1 MRQSATPSR
10 TTPSRT
16 TPLGTMPRRTM
27 PRRTIPLR
35 TTPLLA
41 AALLPL
47 LLFGAAACRHAPEGA
62 ALAPAAAPA
71 VPVDDGAP
79 GAGEDPVGAPGR
91 AAAAGPLPAAVQDAH
106 VGDAVRVRGAQV
118 GRHLQVVLNAY
129 VDPAVSVDKNFA
141 PPAGKRW
148 AAASMSF
155 VNVGGAS
162 YGALG
167 RMWAYDSAGKRYAV
181 VPTGELTTGKPL
193 VFDSLEVGERAEG
206 WVVFEIPENARV
218 VRLQY
223 QDANIQPNSGGGFWG
238 V

>member
-1 MRQSATPSR
+1 MRQSASV
-10 TTPSRT
+10 
-16 TPLGTMPRRTM
+16 
-27 PRRTIPLR
+27 
-35 TTPLLA
+35 LA
-41 AALLPL
+41 AALLPF
-47 LLFGAAACRHAPEGA
+47 LLFGATACSGAPEGA

-79 GAGEDPVGAPGR
+79 GAEEDPAALAPAPG
-91 AAAAGPLPAAVQDAH
+91 AVQAASKDAH
-106 VGDAVRVRGAQV
+106 VGDSVRVRGRQV
-118 GRHLQVVLNAY
+118 GRHLQAVLTAY
-129 VDPAVSVDKNFA
+129 VDPAVSVEKDYA

-148 AAASMSF
+148 VAASMSF

-167 RMWAYDSAGKRYAV
+167 RMWAYDSAGGRHPV

-193 VFDSLEVGERAEG
+193 VFGSLAVGERAEG
-206 WVVFEIPENARV
+206 WVVFEIPEKARI

-223 QDANIQPNSGGGFWG
+223 QDANMRANSGEGFWA

>member
-1 MRQSATPSR
+1 MRQSASV
-10 TTPSRT
+10 
-16 TPLGTMPRRTM
+16 
-27 PRRTIPLR
+27 
-35 TTPLLA
+35 LA

-47 LLFGAAACRHAPEGA
+47 LLFGATACSGAPEGA

-79 GAGEDPVGAPGR
+79 GAEEDP
-91 AAAAGPLPAAVQDAH
+91 AAAAAAPGAVQAASKDAH
-106 VGDAVRVRGAQV
+106 VGDSVRVHGRQV
-118 GRHLQVVLNAY
+118 GRHLQAVLTAY
-129 VDPAVSVDKNFA
+129 VDPAVSVEKNYA

-148 AAASMSF
+148 VAASMSF

-167 RMWAYDSAGKRYAV
+167 RMWAYDSAGGRHPV

-193 VFDSLEVGERAEG
+193 VFDSLAVGERAEG
-206 WVVFEIPENARV
+206 WVVFEIPEKARI

-223 QDANIQPNSGGGFWG
+223 QDANMQANSGEGFWA

>member
-1 MRQSATPSR
+1 MRQSASV
-10 TTPSRT
+10 
-16 TPLGTMPRRTM
+16 
-27 PRRTIPLR
+27 
-35 TTPLLA
+35 LA
-41 AALLPL
+41 AALLPFL
-47 LLFGAAACRHAPEGA
+47 LLGATACSGAPEGA

-71 VPVDDGAP
+71 VPVDDGVP
-79 GAGEDPVGAPGR
+79 GAGEEPAPGADR
-91 AAAAGPLPAAVQDAH
+91 AASKDAH
-106 VGDAVRVRGAQV
+106 VGDSVRVRGRQV

-129 VDPAVSVDKNFA
+129 VDPAVSVEKNYA

-148 AAASMSF
+148 VAASMSF

-167 RMWAYDSAGKRYAV
+167 SMWAYDGAGGRFPV

-193 VFDSLEVGERAEG
+193 VFDSLAVGERAEG
-206 WVVFEIPENARV
+206 WVVFEIPEKTRI

-223 QDANIQPNSGGGFWG
+223 QDANMQANSGEGFWA

>member
-1 MRQSATPSR
+1 MRQPASVLA
-10 TTPSRT
+10 
-16 TPLGTMPRRTM
+16 
-27 PRRTIPLR
+27 
-35 TTPLLA
+35 A

-47 LLFGAAACRHAPEGA
+47 LLMGATACQSVPEGA
-62 ALAPAAAPA
+62 AVAPAAAPA

-79 GAGEDPVGAPGR
+79 GADGDPAAPG
-91 AAAAGPLPAAVQDAH
+91 PAAVRATAKDAR
-106 VGDAVRVRGAQV
+106 VGDSVRVRGRQV
-118 GRHLQVVLNAY
+118 GQHLQVELNAF
-129 VDPAVSVDKNFA
+129 VDPAVSVEKNFA
-141 PPAGKRW
+141 PTAGKRW
-148 AAASMSF
+148 VAASVSF

-167 RMWAYDSAGKRYAV
+167 NMWAYDGAGQRHPV

-206 WVVFEIPENARV
+206 WVVFEIPESARI

-223 QDANIQPNSGGGFWG
+223 QDANMQTNSGGGFWA

>member
-1 MRQSATPSR
+1 MRQSASV
-10 TTPSRT
+10 
-16 TPLGTMPRRTM
+16 
-27 PRRTIPLR
+27 
-35 TTPLLA
+35 LA

-47 LLFGAAACRHAPEGA
+47 LLLGATACSGAPEGA

-79 GAGEDPVGAPGR
+79 GAGEDPAPGAAQ
-91 AAAAGPLPAAVQDAH
+91 AAAKDAH
-106 VGDAVRVRGAQV
+106 VGDAVRVRGRQV
-118 GRHLQVVLNAY
+118 GRHLQAVLNAY
-129 VDPAVSVDKNFA
+129 VDPGVSVEKNYA

-148 AAASMSF
+148 VAASMSF

-167 RMWAYDSAGKRYAV
+167 HMWAYDSAGTRFPV

-206 WVVFEIPENARV
+206 WVVFEIPEKARI

-223 QDANIQPNSGGGFWG
+223 QDANMQANSGEGFWA

>member
-1 MRQSATPSR
+1 MRQSAVPA
-10 TTPSRT
+10 
-16 TPLGTMPRRTM
+16 
-27 PRRTIPLR
+27 
-35 TTPLLA
+35 PLLA

-47 LLFGAAACRHAPEGA
+47 LLFGATACQSAPEGA

-79 GAGEDPVGAPGR
+79 GAEGASAAEGEPGR
-91 AAAAGPLPAAVQDAH
+91 PAVKDAR
-106 VGDAVRVRGAQV
+106 VGDSVRVRGQRV

-129 VDPAVSVDKNFA
+129 VDPAVSVEKNFA

-148 AAASMSF
+148 VAASMSF
-155 VNVGGAS
+155 VNVGGDS

-167 RMWAYDSAGKRYAV
+167 RMWAHDSTGQRHAV

-193 VFDSLEVGERAEG
+193 VFDSLAVGERAEG
-206 WVVFEIPENARV
+206 WVVFEIPENASIA
-218 VRLQY
+218 RLQY
-223 QDANIQPNSGGGFWG
+223 QDANTQTNSGGGFWA